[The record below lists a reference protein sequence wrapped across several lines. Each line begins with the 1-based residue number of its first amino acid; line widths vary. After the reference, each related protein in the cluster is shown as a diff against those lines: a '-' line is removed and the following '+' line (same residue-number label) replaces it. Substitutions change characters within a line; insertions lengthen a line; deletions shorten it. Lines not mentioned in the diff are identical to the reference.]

1 MSHISEYEV
10 EARFIERL
18 ESLGYTFAPLNNY
31 DDVLANFRLELSK
44 FNAAKLIEAK
54 GEASFT
60 DAEFKRVLIHVENK
74 SVYESAKILRDKYVL
89 TLDNGKTVY
98 LEVNDFT
105 TERYITNISW
115 SPDSRSLYAQI
126 LDRSQ
131 HHAKLNQYS
140 AATGNFVRTLLTEDN
155 EAWVEPLNPIYFIKG
170 RTNLFLYRTD
180 NRDGFR
186 NLYLVDTLGTLR
198 RRVMAIYGQARTSD
212 RLQEA
217 LEKGVLTREDME
229 KAAENILRLI
239 LRVD

>member
-1 MSHISEYEV
+1 MPHISEYEV

-98 LEVNDFT
+98 LEFCLLIPIGIFIRFRT
-105 TERYITNISW
+105 
-115 SPDSRSLYAQI
+115 
-126 LDRSQ
+126 RSQ
-131 HHAKLNQYS
+131 WTK
-140 AATGNFVRTLLTEDN
+140 TIRTMFR
-155 EAWVEPLNPIYFIKG
+155 I
-170 RTNLFLYRTD
+170 RT
-180 NRDGFR
+180 
-186 NLYLVDTLGTLR
+186 
-198 RRVMAIYGQARTSD
+198 VM
-212 RLQEA
+212 
-217 LEKGVLTREDME
+217 M
-229 KAAENILRLI
+229 
-239 LRVD
+239 